1 MLRILLSILFVLL
14 LLSPLLGEEPES
26 IAYARQL
33 MESGFIEQAEEELTE
48 LTRTGSADE
57 KVWAEAR
64 LLTARRKKV
73 GPDMPPDERLTRL
86 RSLRKDVLAFRN
98 ARPDHP
104 ACEELSIDLGELHQ
118 LEGKALADRI
128 PQATQHDEREQ
139 FRVEA
144 DARYRNALTLFDDI
158 RARYPDEEDHP
169 HRINAGYLK
178 AMTLFFLAELAP
190 PGSRVRTERLNAT
203 IDFITEFE
211 WESDGL
217 FAFYVAS
224 LYKGR
229 ALEELGRIDDAIE
242 AFDRISLL
250 TRRASIARQ
259 YRPMILQGW
268 MYSARAHVNEGR
280 ARADL
285 DHLRAAAE
293 IGKQADELFPDDP
306 SETAQLLRIEV
317 AMARNGLGDPA
328 GAALLSRMADADT
341 RVGRKALAALQ
352 QIQDTGS
359 VATPLLFH
367 LGQSSL
373 EIGRYEDA
381 LSAYRELVSRSDLD
395 ETQSIAAHYRLGLTL
410 NLLQQYAESVAPLV
424 RATANLKHP
433 DAEDAHVQ
441 LLKAYRSSNDPAS
454 TEAAA
459 QTEASYRTHF
469 PDAHHDGVLALM
481 KARIAEEQ
489 ERPADAVALYRAVPE
504 DAGESYR
511 KALLG
516 IGLNLHQLA
525 LAERKAKEPDEDAI
539 RTSLTDAIQP
549 LTTYIQLLTE
559 DDRSL
564 EFGVLSARYLLAR
577 VHTELGQPE
586 DAISSLD
593 GLDAFVGR
601 VAPEKLSAVLYAKL
615 QAHLA
620 LNQFA
625 PAETLFELIHA
636 HLNVPPDALRAA
648 YDLAWAHAAA
658 RADIEDEFS
667 DQAIHHDQRSGNFF
681 FEAFRLHRELGREMS
696 LVNLN
701 GVGNLLFHLAE
712 TSQGEDY
719 YRRAAAVYTEL
730 AARIKNAPTIPVEVG
745 ERWSVTWR
753 LARSRAL
760 SGEERAAIL
769 LYDELITEHPT
780 KAFLLLEKSEAAERL
795 ARQFKSTNPEEAQKW
810 FLETLNAYGEIAQN
824 APRASETHW
833 KANLNYYSLM
843 YELGYYETA
852 LDSMELLKQGFPSY
866 DDMRFGLTFKFM
878 VLEKR
883 LKTALDR

>member
-1 MLRILLSILFVLL
+1 MLRILLTLLCLML
-14 LLSPLLGEEPES
+14 LLSPAPGEEPES
-26 IAYARQL
+26 IAYARKL
-33 MESGFIEQAEEELTE
+33 MESGFIEQAEEELAE
-48 LTRTGSADE
+48 LGRSGSAE
-57 KVWAEAR
+57 ERIWAEAR
-64 LLTARRKKV
+64 LLAARRKKV
-73 GPDMPPDERLTRL
+73 GPNMPSDERLTRL
-86 RSLRKDVLAFRN
+86 RSLREDVLAFRN
-98 ARPDHP
+98 THP
-104 ACEELSIDLGELHQ
+104 EHPVSAELNLDLGELHQ

-128 PQATQHDEREQ
+128 PEATRHQDREQ
-139 FRVEA
+139 FRAEA
-144 DARYRNALTLFDDI
+144 DAHYREALIIFDRV
-158 RARYPDEEDHP
+158 RALHPDREDHP

-190 PGSRVRTERLNAT
+190 PGSQDRTERLNAT
-203 IDFITEFE
+203 IAFITEFE

-229 ALEELGRIDDAIE
+229 ALEELGRIDEAID

-250 TRRASIARQ
+250 TRRASVARQ
-259 YRPMILQGW
+259 YRAMILQGW
-268 MYSARAHVNEGR
+268 MYSARAHVHEGR
-280 ARADL
+280 ARANL
-285 DHLRAAAE
+285 AHLRDAAE
-293 IGKQADELFPDDP
+293 IGRQADELFPDDR

-317 AMARNGLGDPA
+317 ALARNGLGDPE
-328 GAALLSRMADADT
+328 GAAILSRMAGADT
-341 RVGRKALAALQ
+341 RIGRKALAALQ
-352 QIQDTGS
+352 QIQDS
-359 VATPLLFH
+359 AKVATPLLFH
-367 LGQSSL
+367 LGQSAL
-373 EIGRYEDA
+373 ENGRYEDA
-381 LSAYRELVSRSDLD
+381 LAAYEELSSRDDLAED
-395 ETQSIAAHYRLGLTL
+395 RTLAAQYRLGLTL
-410 NLLQQYAESVAPLV
+410 NLLQRYAESIDPLV
-424 RATANLKHP
+424 HAIANTSHP

-441 LLKAYRSSNDPAS
+441 LLKAYGSLDDPESSQAFR
-454 TEAAA
+454 TIEAA
-459 QTEASYRTHF
+459 YRTHF
-469 PDAHHDGVLALM
+469 PEAHHDGVLALM

-489 ERPADAVALYRAVPE
+489 ERPGDAVALYRAVPE

-516 IGLNLHQLA
+516 IGLNLHQVA
-525 LAERKAKEPDEDAI
+525 IVNRKTKEPDEEAI
-539 RTSLTDAIQP
+539 RATLNEAIPP
-549 LTTYIQLLTE
+549 LETYIQLLSDE
-559 DDRSL
+559 ERSL

-577 VHTELGQPE
+577 VYTELEQPNE
-586 DAISSLD
+586 AIQSLQ
-593 GLDAFVGR
+593 GLDQFVGR

-620 LNQFA
+620 LKQFE

-636 HLNVPPDALRAA
+636 HLVVPTDALRAA

-658 RADIEDEFS
+658 RSDIDDELS
-667 DQAIHHDQRSGNFF
+667 EEALHHDQRSGDFF

-712 TSQGEDY
+712 TNQGANY
-719 YRRAAAVYTEL
+719 YGRAAAVYTVLE
-730 AARIKNAPTIPVEVG
+730 ARLQDAPTVPIEVG

-760 SGEERAAIL
+760 SGDERAAIL
-769 LYDELITEHPT
+769 LYDTLIEEHPN
-780 KAFLLLEKSEAAERL
+780 KAFLLLEKSEAAENL
-795 ARQFKSTNPEEAQKW
+795 ARQLKSTNPEEAQKW

-852 LDSMELLKQGFPSY
+852 LDSMELLKQGFPNY